1 MAMSQV
7 WAPDP
12 DLEPDLS
19 HLVTEDETPVD
30 NRFSERQQRLLP
42 HILFSSWDEGKPFE
56 ALSDVGLFYAL
67 DEPAVAPDFMLSLG
81 VTPRPVSSD
90 KKDRSYLIWVHGKP
104 PELVIEVVSNLK
116 GEEMGRKME
125 LYKQIRIAY
134 YVVYDPFCLLSDR
147 KLRAYQLSGTHYTE
161 ILVTDPFYLEEI
173 GLGLTLWDGVL
184 EDVKDCWLRFV
195 DRQGRLLPT
204 GQEMARS
211 ALTDLQVAEGKV
223 LLAEEK
229 AALAEERAR
238 LAQEQL
244 EQAQRDER
252 RALALKL
259 REQGVD
265 PAVIES
271 TTGLSTADLEP

>member
-7 WAPDP
+7 WVPDP

-19 HLVTEDETPVD
+19 HLVTEDDKPVD

-67 DEPAVAPDFMLSLG
+67 DKPAVAPDFMLSLG
-81 VTPRPVSSD
+81 VTPRPVTSD
-90 KKDRSYLIWVHGKP
+90 KKDRSYLTWVHGKP

-134 YVVYDPFCLLSDR
+134 YVIYDPFCLLSDR

-173 GLGLTLWDGVL
+173 GLGLTLWNGVL
-184 EDVKDCWLRFV
+184 EDVEDCWLRFV
-195 DRQGRLLPT
+195 DRQGQILPT
-204 GQEMARS
+204 GHEMAQSALAALRIAEDKASMAEEMAR
-211 ALTDLQVAEGKV
+211 LAEDKAR
-223 LLAEEK
+223 LAEEELEK
-229 AALAEERAR
+229 AKF
-238 LAQEQL
+238 
-244 EQAQRDER
+244 DER

-265 PAVIES
+265 SAVIEL
-271 TTGLSTADLEP
+271 TTGLSFQDL